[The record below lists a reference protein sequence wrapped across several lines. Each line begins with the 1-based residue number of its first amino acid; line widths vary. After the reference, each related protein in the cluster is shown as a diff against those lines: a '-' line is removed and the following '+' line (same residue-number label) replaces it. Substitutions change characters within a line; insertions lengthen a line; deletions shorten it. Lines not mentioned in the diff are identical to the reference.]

1 MAFDKL
7 TAVQLAAAPDNGLI
21 NESVMQSVMNDNR
34 DIDLELLSMAGNES
48 HSKNFTE
55 WTLDRIPAVDT
66 SLALEDGQDITDN
79 NSTIGLRV
87 GNRTQTIGGRVIVS
101 YEADASDT
109 IGRATELGYQTA
121 KYGIQL
127 ERTMQQQMYLNLGS
141 TASADGVAA
150 ISAGLEAQITAEDVV
165 PAIIT
170 GTPAWTTTK
179 LGTADCVVQQ
189 VASAGTITGGG
200 LNNYGATTTGIID
213 PWVYQAGVFEPGA
226 LTEAALRNVCQSIWQ
241 NTGRK
246 STLKGLN
253 AGAVNRLWSEY
264 SFSSTARIATQIAD
278 KADGAKDP
286 RAGQGATNI
295 FITDFGVI
303 EFTPENQMP
312 VASTAGTND
321 SYTLFLM
328 PDGEFKRSSM
338 WGMRGERQGKTGIS
352 EKWQVSTAYTSKL
365 LTPGRVGMVQGID
378 ITLAMTA

>member
-7 TAVQLAAAPDNGLI
+7 TAIQLANAPTNGLI
-21 NESVMQSVMNDNR
+21 NSSVMQETMNDNR
-34 DIDLELLSMAGNES
+34 DIDLELLGMAGNDS
-48 HSKNFTE
+48 HSKNHTE
-55 WTLDRIPAVDT
+55 WTLDRVPAVVT
-66 SLALEDGQDITDN
+66 SLALEDGQDITGN

-121 KYGIQL
+121 KYGVFL

-141 TASADGVAA
+141 TAAADGVPA
-150 ISAGLEAQITAEDVV
+150 ISAGLEALVTAEDLI
-165 PAIIT
+165 PAVIT
-170 GTPAWTTTK
+170 GTPAWTTAK
-179 LGTADCVVQQ
+179 LGTADCTVQQ
-189 VASAGTITGGG
+189 VMSAGTIEGGG
-200 LNNYGATTTGIID
+200 LDNYGSTTAGIFD

-226 LTEAALRNVCQSIWQ
+226 LTEASLRNVTQSIWQ
-241 NTGRK
+241 NTGKK
-246 STLKGLN
+246 STLRGLN

-264 SFSSTARIATQIAD
+264 SFSSTARIATQIAE
-278 KADGAKDP
+278 KPDGSRDP

-295 FITDFGVI
+295 FITDFGVV
-303 EFTPENQMP
+303 EFIPENQMP

-321 SYTLFLM
+321 SYTLFLLQ
-328 PDGEFKRSSM
+328 PDEFRRSSM
-338 WGMRGERQGKTGIS
+338 WSFRGERQGKTGIA